1 MISETNKLVGKVVA
15 ENRHLP
21 QKSRALKEHG
31 KKKMEKLLLQPR
43 HTKQKFIESVSS
55 ETSISSDKKINI
67 GSQIEGSYTVGGSVS
82 GWNFITFGGSKPV
95 YYGVK
100 RDSYRSSH
108 NK

>member
-1 MISETNKLVGKVVA
+1 MA

-21 QKSRALKEHG
+21 QKSRALKEHR

-43 HTKQKFIESVSS
+43 HTKKFIESGSS
-55 ETSISSDKKINI
+55 KTPISSDKKLNI

-82 GWNFITFGGSKPV
+82 CWNFITFGSSKPV

-100 RDSYRSSH
+100 RE
-108 NK
+108 